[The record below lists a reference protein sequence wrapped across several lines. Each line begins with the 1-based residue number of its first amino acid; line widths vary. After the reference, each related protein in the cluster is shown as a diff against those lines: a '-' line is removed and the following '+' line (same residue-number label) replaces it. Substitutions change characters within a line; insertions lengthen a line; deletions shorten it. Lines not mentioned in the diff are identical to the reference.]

1 MSAVGPKTTLG
12 RLLDEWLDKLDP
24 GLAHNTREGYTK
36 RVEKQIRPALGD
48 VRLDEL
54 NTHMID
60 TFYKRPTDE
69 GLSPRLHGDTHRLR
83 RGPHVRSVADHGHG
97 QPTLHDDGIHRPAQL
112 TPGQKRDPDG
122 LGGGPVRDTPARSA
136 HSRAKT

>member
-24 GLAHNTREGYTK
+24 GLAHNTREVYTK

-83 RGPHVRSVADHGHG
+83 RGSVLCSVGHHGNRRRTRHDALVHRRQRQRCDRSGGAVSEPH
-97 QPTLHDDGIHRPAQL
+97 
-112 TPGQKRDPDG
+112 
-122 LGGGPVRDTPARSA
+122 
-136 HSRAKT
+136 